1 MINAQELIILISGI
15 ISGIIIF
22 QTAIVAP
29 SIFKSLDSSQ
39 ASPFLR
45 TIFPKLFRVVA
56 VLGAIALVIIFVFE
70 IGSIS
75 KYLIFTASFGLPL
88 ICGAIVP
95 ATNAARDSGNDKNFK
110 ILHTISVLL
119 TMLVL
124 ILNLTWIFFI

>member
-29 SIFKSLDSSQ
+29 SVFKSLDPSQ

-45 TIFPKLFRVVA
+45 SIFPKLFRVVSI
-56 VLGAIALVIIFVFE
+56 LGAIALVIIFVFKT
-70 IGSIS
+70 GSIS
-75 KYLIFTASFGLPL
+75 KYLIFTATLVLPL

-95 ATNAARDSGNDKNFK
+95 ATNAARDAGNDKDFR
-110 ILHTISVLL
+110 ILHAISVLL